1 MITAITTRQWK
12 ALVESTGMTAVVDAL
27 QTALGVDLSL
37 EENRYA
43 QRETLE
49 ALLKPWFAA
58 RTLDEVTQALSGTAV
73 LWAPYRSIGEVATEA
88 AAASAAGTATGV
100 LRGLDSERLGQ
111 MLVGANPIR
120 FDGEYLAGEQP
131 TVLGEA
137 THEVLSQKLGLTQT
151 ELGRLSDSG
160 VLNS

>member
-1 MITAITTRQWK
+1 
-12 ALVESTGMTAVVDAL
+12 
-27 QTALGVDLSL
+27 
-37 EENRYA
+37 
-43 QRETLE
+43 
-49 ALLKPWFAA
+49 
-58 RTLDEVTQALSGTAV
+58 
-73 LWAPYRSIGEVATEA
+73 
-88 AAASAAGTATGV
+88 
-100 LRGLDSERLGQ
+100 